1 VQKKNQMNGEAMAQ
15 IQSTLKA
22 YPHDTVKL
30 LVDDQDLD
38 LAAATAIAKEKARS
52 MDPNA
57 MMLSFHSGK
66 TGEFW
71 PNYECGGGGR
81 PPWVVFAESR
91 GYNLRIDIN
100 DGAYEF
106 YYLRM

>member
-1 VQKKNQMNGEAMAQ
+1 MAE
-15 IQSTLKA
+15 IKSRLDE
-22 YPHDTVKL
+22 YPLEKIALSIADPA
-30 LVDDQDLD
+30 LD
-38 LAAATAIAKEKARS
+38 LAAAGAAAKEKARA

-57 MMLSFHSGK
+57 MMLSFHSNK

-81 PPWVVFAESR
+81 PPWIVFAESR
-91 GYNLRIDIN
+91 GYNLLIDIN
-100 DGAYEF
+100 DGEFEF